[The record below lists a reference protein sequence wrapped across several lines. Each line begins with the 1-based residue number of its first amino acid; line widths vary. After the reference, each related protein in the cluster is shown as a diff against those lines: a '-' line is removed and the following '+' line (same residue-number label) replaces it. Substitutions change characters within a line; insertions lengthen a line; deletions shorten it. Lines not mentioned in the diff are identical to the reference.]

1 MDHNAKLLCTK
12 TLQAISAIRAH
23 LPEDLLKNYR
33 NNFKIKVNN
42 NNNNKNNTS
51 LLPPVS
57 RVWSIDKKNVE
68 MLNKSVELFGF
79 LEPIRNK

>member
-33 NNFKIKVNN
+33 NHFKIKVK
-42 NNNNKNNTS
+42 NNKNNKKAS

-57 RVWSIDKKNVE
+57 RIWSIDKKNVE